1 MNNWAYQANGSI
13 STFDIQAQKKSDFR
27 RAEISIA
34 IVFYCIQY
42 SSAFVCVACEY
53 IGCGEC
59 AYKFLRLDS
68 NMCSFATCAVCGCSR
83 TIYETDYPYGFAV
96 LYMPIV
102 HVFPQSGG
110 RAKGS
115 AGVCRALKHLR
126 AAQRMYLDR
135 TIFTEHPLTRI
146 TKS

>member
-1 MNNWAYQANGSI
+1 MNNWAYQANAPFPPSI
-13 STFDIQAQKKSDFR
+13 YKHRKKSDFR
-27 RAEISIA
+27 SGNINCNCFLLHSIFQR
-34 IVFYCIQY
+34 VRLCR
-42 SSAFVCVACEY
+42 ACEY

-83 TIYETDYPYGFAV
+83 TIYETDYPHGFAV

-110 RAKGS
+110 RCEWKWV
-115 AGVCRALKHLR
+115 VCRALKHLR

-135 TIFTEHPLTRI
+135 TIFTEHPLVHE
-146 TKS
+146 